1 MSSRGRVR
9 ECLVKNGISGRVRGR
24 EKVLRDTA
32 ESRGYSSLCV
42 RTSGRLS
49 SKRKPLQSLKGKVL
63 RSLGRTLENGFHV
76 DGED

>member
-9 ECLVKNGISGRVRGR
+9 ECLVKNDISGIARGR
-24 EKVLRDTA
+24 KKVLRDTA

-42 RTSGRLS
+42 RTSGRLK
-49 SKRKPLQSLKGKVL
+49 SKRKSLQSLKGKVL
-63 RSLGRTLENGFHV
+63 RSLNRTLENGFRV

>member
-1 MSSRGRVR
+1 MSSCGRVR
-9 ECLVKNGISGRVRGR
+9 ECLVKNGISGRIRGR

-49 SKRKPLQSLKGKVL
+49 SKRKALQSLKRKAL

>member
-1 MSSRGRVR
+1 MSSRGSVR
-9 ECLVKNGISGRVRGR
+9 ECLVKNDISGRVRGR
-24 EKVLRDTA
+24 EKVL
-32 ESRGYSSLCV
+32 RGYSSLCV